1 MFRKHVLSAPSFCA
15 ILGLFAANPSRRY
28 AAFVIALVLT
38 AALAPSAY
46 AQQPAPTGIDPARA
60 KLAATINQ
68 LLEDAI
74 PLAYDKQKD
83 WGGQTEIVVGL
94 RTEGK
99 GFDTKIHRRKKLV
112 DHGVWKHYRLRM
124 IDPEKNLS
132 VQLTRLES
140 LPGGRVA
147 FTLRVD
153 AKLDAWA
160 RAKVY
165 QYGVHLIA
173 LEVEGDMRT
182 ILDISGEIGLQ
193 VETVG
198 GAPGMRV
205 DLVVTDARLQL
216 EDFHLRRVSEARG
229 PIVQELSGGVRRLVQ
244 EEANG
249 PKMVEK
255 LNRAIDKK
263 RDKLVFSTA
272 DWLGSSWWQV
282 SQLPTAPTV
291 PHQK

>member
-1 MFRKHVLSAPSFCA
+1 MPPRTQ
-15 ILGLFAANPSRRY
+15 I
-28 AAFVIALVLT
+28 
-38 AALAPSAY
+38 AALLLNLALAAWFAPASH
-46 AQQPAPTGIDPARA
+46 AQQPPAPSIDPARA
-60 KLAATINQ
+60 KLAATISQ

-83 WGGQTEIVVGL
+83 WGAQTEIVVGL

-124 IDPEKNLS
+124 VEPEKNLS
-132 VQLTRLES
+132 VQLTRLDA

-173 LEVEGDMRT
+173 LEVEGDMRS
-182 ILDISGEIGLQ
+182 ILEISGEIGLR
-193 VETVG
+193 VTTVD
-198 GAPGMRV
+198 GAPGMAV
-205 DLVVTDARLQL
+205 DLVATDARLQL
-216 EDFHLRRVSEARG
+216 EDFHIRRVSEARG
-229 PIVQELSGGVRRLVQ
+229 PVIQELSGGVRRLVE

-249 PKMVEK
+249 PQMVEK

-272 DWLGSSWWQV
+272 SWLESSWWQV
-282 SQLPTAPTV
+282 SQLPAASTTTL
-291 PHQK
+291 QK

>member
-1 MFRKHVLSAPSFCA
+1 MPPRTKL
-15 ILGLFAANPSRRY
+15 AAS
-28 AAFVIALVLT
+28 LLT
-38 AALAPSAY
+38 LALAAWFTPTSN
-46 AQQPAPTGIDPARA
+46 AQQPSAPAIDPARA
-60 KLAATINQ
+60 KLAATISQ

-83 WGGQTEIVVGL
+83 WGAQTEIVVGL

-124 IDPEKNLS
+124 IEPEKNLS

-140 LPGGRVA
+140 LPAGRVA

-173 LEVEGDMRT
+173 LEVEGDMRS
-182 ILDISGEIGLQ
+182 ILEISGEIGLQ

-205 DLVVTDARLQL
+205 DLVATDAQLQL

-229 PIVQELSGGVRRLVQ
+229 PIVQELSGGVRRIVE

-249 PKMVEK
+249 PKLVEK

-272 DWLGSSWWQV
+272 DWLSSSWWQV
-282 SQLPTAPTV
+282 SQLPTAPL
-291 PHQK
+291 QK

>member
-1 MFRKHVLSAPSFCA
+1 MFRKHLLSAPSFCA
-15 ILGLFAANPSRRY
+15 LLSLFAANLSRVS
-28 AAFVIALVLT
+28 AAIVIAF
-38 AALAPSAY
+38 AASLATNAQ
-46 AQQPAPTGIDPARA
+46 AQQAPAPAIDPARA
-60 KLAATINQ
+60 NLAATISQ

-83 WGGQTEIVVGL
+83 WGSQTEIVVGL

-124 IDPEKNLS
+124 IEPEKNLS
-132 VQLTRLES
+132 VQLTRLEP
-140 LPGGRVA
+140 LAGGRVA
-147 FTLRVD
+147 FALRVD
-153 AKLDAWA
+153 SKLDAWA

-182 ILDISGEIGLQ
+182 ILDISGEIGLR
-193 VETVG
+193 VTTVD
-198 GAPGMRV
+198 GAPAMAV
-205 DLVVTDARLQL
+205 DLVATDSRLQL
-216 EDFHLRRVSEARG
+216 EDFHIRRVSEARG
-229 PIVQELSGGVRRLVQ
+229 PIIRELSGGIGRIVE

-249 PKMVEK
+249 PQMVEK
-255 LNRAIDKK
+255 LNRALDKK

-272 DWLGSSWWQV
+272 SWLESSWWQV
-282 SQLPTAPTV
+282 SQLPAATAPL
-291 PHQK
+291 QK